1 MAQNVTIAGVSF
13 ENVPSV
19 DIAKTGGGFARF
31 VDSSDAN
38 AAASDIA
45 KDKTAYVNGIKLVG
59 TMLNKSTEYHE
70 IDLRGKNLKDGI
82 DLSGF
87 VNENSSFIFITASNV
102 SMDYVELAQ
111 GTIFAICTHVILPQ
125 QGDPIDVSWAFANNM
140 QDGVVISY
148 YPEFVDGKIIIQDE
162 NESVVSGYGWAN
174 SSEMG
179 ALFVFN

>member
-38 AAASDIA
+38 ATASDIV

-59 TMLNKSTEYHE
+59 TLLNKSTEYHE

-87 VNENSSFIFITASNV
+87 VNENSNFIFITSL
-102 SMDYVELAQ
+102 DTDGDQIELVEN
-111 GTIFAICTHVILPQ
+111 TIFVTYVQVRILQNAPIQIAIALANEYGTVIQ
-125 QGDPIDVSWAFANNM
+125 YYMEFA
-140 QDGVVISY
+140 
-148 YPEFVDGKIIIQDE
+148 DGKIIIPDGD
-162 NESVVSGYGWAN
+162 VSGYGWAN
-174 SSEMG
+174 RSKFG

>member
-45 KDKTAYVNGIKLVG
+45 KNKTAYVNGIKLLG
-59 TMLNKSTEYHE
+59 TLNKLAEYHV
-70 IDLRGKNLKDGI
+70 IDLEGQNLEDGI

-87 VNENSSFIFITASNV
+87 VNGNSSFIFTTAIDSG
-102 SMDYVELAQ
+102 SDEIEL
-111 GTIFAICTHVILPQ
+111 GPNTIFAIYTHIQVLQ
-125 QGDPIDVSWAFANNM
+125 SAPIEVSYALANVEI
-140 QDGVVISY
+140 DGGLSGGVVTYI
-148 YPEFVDGKIIIQDE
+148 PEFVDGKVIVPG
-162 NESVVSGYGWAN
+162 ESVSGYAWAN
-174 SSEMG
+174 MMREG
-179 ALFVFN
+179 YLFVFN